1 MDINKIFGTFGSS
14 SRDDGGFLHSPF
26 LIQKVDIE
34 ENHPRYYV
42 RMFIKLI
49 LNYTD
54 YNNELVKLLG
64 SSDNELDVNEISRAG
79 EIMLYERAYNY
90 LVKLD
95 IKDKYH
101 AKVLIEE
108 SNSKLEKALLKIL
121 KFYEVEEEYEKC
133 ALLKQYL
140 DFPSFPS

>member
-1 MDINKIFGTFGSS
+1 
-14 SRDDGGFLHSPF
+14 
-26 LIQKVDIE
+26 
-34 ENHPRYYV
+34 
-42 RMFIKLI
+42 MFIKLI

-54 YNNELVKLLG
+54 YNNELIKLLG
-64 SSDNELDVNEISRAG
+64 SSDPELDVKEISRAG
-79 EIMLYERAYNY
+79 ELMLYERAYNY

-133 ALLKQYL
+133 TLLKQYL